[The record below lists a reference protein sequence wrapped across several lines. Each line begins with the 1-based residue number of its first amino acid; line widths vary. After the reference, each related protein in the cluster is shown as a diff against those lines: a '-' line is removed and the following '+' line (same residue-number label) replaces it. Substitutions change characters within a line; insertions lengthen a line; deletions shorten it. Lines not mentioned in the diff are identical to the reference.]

1 MRTLATG
8 PLVDLSLAAGRRV
21 GSFEGG
27 GCVGADVDGVGDG
40 SPRHPPAWVSSACR
54 GKFFAQIGHAANLL
68 PARGVTC
75 ADAPRDA
82 TPVSLRCPGGTA
94 GDLRRFGMGLD
105 ALRPPTARMG
115 CGQKEPRRA
124 SEVPLFGRRLARVS
138 VLFED
143 SERQLVVAGPRGT
156 ISLRTAWDERGAT
169 DAGRGTRAMTGCSRA
184 SPRR

>member
-21 GSFEGG
+21 ASFEGG

-40 SPRHPPAWVSSACR
+40 SPRRHPPAWVSSACR

-115 CGQKEPRRA
+115 CGQQEPRR
-124 SEVPLFGRRLARVS
+124 S
-138 VLFED
+138 VEL
-143 SERQLVVAGPRGT
+143 RGFR
-156 ISLRTAWDERGAT
+156 SSVGAWRG
-169 DAGRGTRAMTGCSRA
+169 
-184 SPRR
+184 

>member
-82 TPVSLRCPGGTA
+82 TPVSLRCPGGPPGTCA
-94 GDLRRFGMGLD
+94 ASAWASTRSGPPPRAWGVARRNPVELRRF
-105 ALRPPTARMG
+105 R
-115 CGQKEPRRA
+115 C
-124 SEVPLFGRRLARVS
+124 S
-138 VLFED
+138 VG
-143 SERQLVVAGPRGT
+143 AWRG
-156 ISLRTAWDERGAT
+156 
-169 DAGRGTRAMTGCSRA
+169 
-184 SPRR
+184 

>member
-105 ALRPPTARMG
+105 ALRAPH
-115 CGQKEPRRA
+115 RA
-124 SEVPLFGRRLARVS
+124 HGVWPEGTPSSFGGSGVRSAPGAGERS
-138 VLFED
+138 V
-143 SERQLVVAGPRGT
+143 
-156 ISLRTAWDERGAT
+156 
-169 DAGRGTRAMTGCSRA
+169 
-184 SPRR
+184 

>member
-40 SPRHPPAWVSSACR
+40 SPWRHPPAWVSSACR

-143 SERQLVVAGPRGT
+143 SERQLWSRVRGEPFHSARHGT
-156 ISLRTAWDERGAT
+156 N
-169 DAGRGTRAMTGCSRA
+169 AGRPTRVVGPER
-184 SPRR
+184 